1 MKTNNYYRALV
12 LTVSGLGLHLTGTAQ
27 NTFPS
32 SGFAGIGTTSPVTSL
47 TIQTPSTNDGVRI
60 YQTGGTAASVGLF
73 NNGTGARNY
82 ALFSTGPGNGEGA
95 GHFGLYD
102 YSGGGYRMFFQAGTG
117 NVGFGTGSS
126 ALTARVQSSLSIAS
140 ASSVFTA
147 GLFEANMSVDGVP
160 TGVKGV
166 ATNQVGATQNLS
178 RGVWGIAQTPN
189 ISGNFSSYN
198 HGVYGTATGGH
209 YNVGGTFEATASGTA
224 RTAIGIVSSYTV
236 SAGASGWSAYFNG
249 NTYCSGSY
257 TTSDRKLKNNI
268 EPFTNALDK
277 LLLLKPST
285 YVFRKD
291 EFKAMNLPEGNQIG
305 LIAQEL
311 ETVFPEL
318 VREVPGLDLFD
329 ENGKVSG
336 KLPSLKSVNYEGLIP
351 VLIAAVQEQQKQINE
366 QQATIAELKR
376 HLPSDDLLS
385 GNAVEAKIRLYQ
397 NEPNPFSRET
407 TIRYYVPESIGEAYI
422 VVYDM
427 TGKQLLT
434 VPLTQK
440 GENRITV
447 ASNSLSAGM
456 FMYAI
461 IANNKLIDSK
471 RMIITD

>member
-1 MKTNNYYRALV
+1 MNI
-12 LTVSGLGLHLTGTAQ
+12 S
-27 NTFPS
+27 
-32 SGFAGIGTTSPVTSL
+32 
-47 TIQTPSTNDGVRI
+47 
-60 YQTGGTAASVGLF
+60 
-73 NNGTGARNY
+73 
-82 ALFSTGPGNGEGA
+82 
-95 GHFGLYD
+95 
-102 YSGGGYRMFFQAGTG
+102 
-117 NVGFGTGSS
+117 
-126 ALTARVQSSLSIAS
+126 S

-198 HGVYGTATGGH
+198 HGVYGVATGGH

-224 RTAIGIVSSYTV
+224 RTAIGIVASYTV
-236 SAGASGWSAYFNG
+236 SAGASGWAAYFNG

-268 EPFTNALDK
+268 EPFTNALEK
-277 LLLLKPST
+277 VLLLKPST
-285 YVFRKD
+285 YVFRTD
-291 EFKAMNLPEGNQIG
+291 EFQAMNLPKGNQIG

-318 VREVPGLDLFD
+318 VGEVPGLDQFD

-336 KLPSLKSVNYEGLIP
+336 KLPSLKAVNYEGLIP
-351 VLIAAVQEQQKQINE
+351 VLIAAVQEQQKQIDE
-366 QQATIAELKR
+366 QNATIAELKNR
-376 HLPSDDLLS
+376 LPANDMLT

-397 NEPNPFSRET
+397 NEPNPFNRET

-422 VVYDM
+422 AVYDM